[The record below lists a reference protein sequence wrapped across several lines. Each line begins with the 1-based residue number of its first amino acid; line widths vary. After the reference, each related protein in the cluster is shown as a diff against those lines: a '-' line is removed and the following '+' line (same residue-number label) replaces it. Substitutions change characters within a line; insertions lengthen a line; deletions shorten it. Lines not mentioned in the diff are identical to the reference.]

1 LKGERLIILHVGVR
15 HGLIPNAL
23 IIFKSTQKTGD
34 YHNEMN
40 VENCIRWL
48 KEKLIPNLEPNSV
61 LMIDNAPYH
70 NMQKDKAP
78 TSNQIRKQ

>member
-1 LKGERLIILHVGVR
+1 VGGSR
-15 HGLIPNAL
+15 GFIPNTL
-23 IIFKSTQKTGD
+23 VIFKSNQKTGD

-40 VENCIRWL
+40 GENCIRWL

-70 NMQKDKAP
+70 KMQKNKP
-78 TSNQIRKQ
+78 STSNLIREQRRTGCV